1 VIASIEKIMKYDTA
15 GDPMTGTKWTR
26 RTTRKIAKELKRLD
40 IEVSRGTVARLLKQ
54 MGFSLRVNRK
64 SISSGSSEDRDA
76 QFEHIASLRERF
88 AAKGDPIVSVD
99 TKKKELIGQ
108 FKNAG
113 TTWTRE
119 PVEVKD
125 HDFRS
130 EAVGMAIPY
139 GVYDVQDNSG
149 AVVVGTS
156 HETSE
161 FAVASLAKWWRYQ
174 GRMRYPGA
182 RNLLVLADTGGGN
195 AANRHARKYFLQW
208 GFCNKYR
215 ISVTVSHY
223 PSGASKW
230 NPVEHRLFSEISK
243 NWRGRPLDSYQ
254 TCLNYIATTRTST
267 GLKVRAYLDT
277 KQYEKGIEISK
288 TELEFLRLKRDDTL
302 PKWNYTLRP
311 H

>member
-1 VIASIEKIMKYDTA
+1 MTKEAAWRSAVLVGSTVTVGEYREKNH
-15 GDPMTGTKWTR
+15 G
-26 RTTRKIAKELKRLD
+26 
-40 IEVSRGTVARLLKQ
+40 
-54 MGFSLRVNRK
+54 
-64 SISSGSSEDRDA
+64 
-76 QFEHIASLRERF
+76 
-88 AAKGDPIVSVD
+88 
-99 TKKKELIGQ
+99 
-108 FKNAG
+108 
-113 TTWTRE
+113 
-119 PVEVKD
+119 EVKD
-125 HDFRS
+125 HNFRS

-139 GVYDVQDNSG
+139 GVYVVQDNSG

-208 GFCNKYR
+208 GFCNKYG

-254 TCLNYIATTRTST
+254 TCLNYIATSRTST
-267 GLKVRAYLDT
+267 GLKVRAYLDSM
-277 KQYEKGIEISK
+277 QYEKGIEISK
-288 TELEFLRLKRDDTL
+288 TELEFLRLKRDDT
-302 PKWNYTLRP
+302 PRKCNYTLRP